1 MLAKTA
7 IDVATTEPTLLT
19 TNFFIWVL
27 ILAVP
32 VFAVLQLRLM
42 AYMFSSFE
50 AVLIVPVFQSIFI
63 IALLL
68 EGIFYFQEFI
78 GISPLYLGLFV
89 LSCVMCVV
97 GMFLLSR

>member
-7 IDVATTEPTLLT
+7 IDVVTTEPSLLS

-68 EGIFYFQEFI
+68 E
-78 GISPLYLGLFV
+78 L
-89 LSCVMCVV
+89 
-97 GMFLLSR
+97 